1 MREAVFI
8 KRNIDKWREY
18 ESLMGTLSSQTA
30 DYLLFLYNDITAD
43 LSFAQSH
50 YPNSRITTFLN
61 GLAVQVHNEVYRSKP
76 QSSSR
81 LASFWV
87 HEVPYMMWRYRRQM
101 FISLAVFLASIA
113 IGVISSLGDDQFV
126 RLIMGDSYVDMTI
139 ENIRNG
145 RPMNVYDAMDG
156 AIMFLNIAFN
166 NVKVCFLAFAIGVF
180 TSLATGYL
188 LMYNGIMVGSFL
200 TFFHRYNLLAISALT
215 IMMHGT
221 LELPAIVISGGAG
234 IVMGNGW
241 LFPGTYG
248 RLASFRRSAI
258 EGLKIAVGAVPI
270 ILIAA
275 MIESFITRH
284 TEWPLAVKLTIIS
297 LSASL
302 LIFYYI
308 VLPIREGRRVRHESE

>member
-145 RPMNVYDAMDG
+145 RPMNVSAMS
-156 AIMFLNIAFN
+156 
-166 NVKVCFLAFAIGVF
+166 
-180 TSLATGYL
+180 T
-188 LMYNGIMVGSFL
+188 
-200 TFFHRYNLLAISALT
+200 
-215 IMMHGT
+215 
-221 LELPAIVISGGAG
+221 
-234 IVMGNGW
+234 
-241 LFPGTYG
+241 
-248 RLASFRRSAI
+248 
-258 EGLKIAVGAVPI
+258 
-270 ILIAA
+270 
-275 MIESFITRH
+275 
-284 TEWPLAVKLTIIS
+284 
-297 LSASL
+297 
-302 LIFYYI
+302 
-308 VLPIREGRRVRHESE
+308 PIRVKMIR